1 MLHISNT
8 KTLKT
13 KAFLHDAEIQLLGL
27 CWTNSENPFMNRFAS
42 KTILTTKESIYTMKK
57 QIITIIASLFLF
69 ASANAIEFGVGVSG
83 GLATVNAEGSESET
97 TNTGAEASIRNKS
110 VDNAMF
116 GMGSVFAEVIFGNG
130 LTFGIEHVPMTA
142 DVSDAT
148 HKRTDTA
155 IAAAGEG
162 TVGTIVRQ
170 AKAEVENFNTIYTEI
185 PIYGMYLKAGLS
197 SIDVNVN
204 ETAQTDGGS
213 YKNKQLDGV
222 TYGIGIKG
230 EWKGFY
236 TKLGGERTDFDTYKD
251 TSGTTNSVSADLDV
265 TSLKFSIGKAF

>member
-1 MLHISNT
+1 
-8 KTLKT
+8 
-13 KAFLHDAEIQLLGL
+13 
-27 CWTNSENPFMNRFAS
+27 
-42 KTILTTKESIYTMKK
+42 MKK

-83 GLATVNAEGSESET
+83 SLATVNAQGSETET
-97 TNTGAEASIRNKS
+97 TNTGVEGSIRATE
-110 VDNAMF
+110 VDNANI
-116 GMGSVFAEVIFGNG
+116 GIGTIFAEVILGNG

-142 DVSDAT
+142 DVSDSL

-162 TVGTIVRQ
+162 TVGTIIRQ

-185 PIYGMYLKAGLS
+185 PIYGLYLKAGLS

-204 ETAQTDGGS
+204 ETAQTNGGS
-213 YKNKQLDGV
+213 YKNDTLDGI
-222 TYGIGIKG
+222 TYGIGVKG
-230 EWKGFY
+230 EWMGFY
-236 TKLGGERTDFDTYKD
+236 TKLGGERTDFDTYKA

-265 TSLKFSIGKAF
+265 TQLKFSIGKAF